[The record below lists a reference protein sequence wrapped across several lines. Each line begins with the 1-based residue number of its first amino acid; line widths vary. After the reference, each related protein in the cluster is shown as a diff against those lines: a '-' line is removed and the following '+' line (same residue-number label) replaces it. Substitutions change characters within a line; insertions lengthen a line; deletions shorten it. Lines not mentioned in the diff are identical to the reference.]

1 MEVENI
7 KEEKTEKKLFS
18 SEDFKIEVQNLPKY
32 FGMGQLKKLFSNKMK
47 LDFHKLKPCGPK
59 TNYMYICFKNDEDKQ
74 KALMVIEGFEFKGNK
89 LRAKSIKGVTDPY
102 RKKQQE
108 SKETVVDTRPVAEQ
122 LQGAVCPLA
131 GLPYEQQLGRKASE
145 VGLLVRR
152 LGSEISRVHPCLKQ
166 WVGQQTRDQDTLAP
180 VSSVLRS
187 PLLQGY
193 RNKCEFSVG
202 RGSDGQV
209 CVGFRLASYK
219 AGSVEIVSLAGLET
233 PTTTLPHIS
242 AQMLAAVSRFEQL
255 VRASSLPPYCSLD
268 RSGNWRSLMLRSS
281 RTGQLMAVIC
291 LDPGGVAPA
300 QLSKVRED
308 LITAHRDV
316 DKEEAGRVSS
326 LYLHLS
332 PARKEPGH
340 VEPAPELLWGEAA
353 IQETLLGRTF
363 NISPQAFFQVNSGG
377 AELLYKTVGDIA
389 GLTDK
394 TSLVDVCCGTGTIGL
409 CLADRV
415 KNVVGVEMVSEAVR
429 DAQKNAESNGVTNC
443 SFYCGKA
450 EDILPNIL
458 RDVDNKSIVAIVD
471 PPRAGLHP
479 RALAAIRNTLAIQT
493 LVYVACDAKNAMKNF
508 VDLSRPASKTAKG
521 DPFLPVK
528 IIPVD
533 LFPHSKGFELVI
545 LFERVAWGSIL
556 NSEIAKRI
564 RDVETE
570 SLEEMVE
577 LADRVKQERERQQDQ
592 PGVKREKDSQ
602 DFDSGDSS

>member
-1 MEVENI
+1 
-7 KEEKTEKKLFS
+7 
-18 SEDFKIEVQNLPKY
+18 
-32 FGMGQLKKLFSNKMK
+32 
-47 LDFHKLKPCGPK
+47 
-59 TNYMYICFKNDEDKQ
+59 
-74 KALMVIEGFEFKGNK
+74 
-89 LRAKSIKGVTDPY
+89 
-102 RKKQQE
+102 
-108 SKETVVDTRPVAEQ
+108 
-122 LQGAVCPLA
+122 
-131 GLPYEQQLGRKASE
+131 
-145 VGLLVRR
+145 
-152 LGSEISRVHPCLKQ
+152 
-166 WVGQQTRDQDTLAP
+166 
-180 VSSVLRS
+180 
-187 PLLQGY
+187 
-193 RNKCEFSVG
+193 
-202 RGSDGQV
+202 
-209 CVGFRLASYK
+209 
-219 AGSVEIVSLAGLET
+219 
-233 PTTTLPHIS
+233 
-242 AQMLAAVSRFEQL
+242 
-255 VRASSLPPYCSLD
+255 
-268 RSGNWRSLMLRSS
+268 
-281 RTGQLMAVIC
+281 
-291 LDPGGVAPA
+291 
-300 QLSKVRED
+300 
-308 LITAHRDV
+308 
-316 DKEEAGRVSS
+316 
-326 LYLHLS
+326 
-332 PARKEPGH
+332 

-443 SFYCGKA
+443 TFYCGKA

-458 RDVDNKSIVAIVD
+458 RDVDNKKIVAIVD

-556 NSEIAKRI
+556 NSEIAKALVRNI
-564 RDVETE
+564 KT
-570 SLEEMVE
+570 S
-577 LADRVKQERERQQDQ
+577 
-592 PGVKREKDSQ
+592 
-602 DFDSGDSS
+602 F